1 MLASG
6 AVKPAPAVP
15 EPPDVGARLDPRWR
29 DAAPRAWSGPWRE
42 QRFALDGGATR
53 VVAIGEGPPLLLLP
67 PLPGYKEAWLRVA
80 PRLAARHRV
89 VTWDLRMRGPGA
101 GDWRTHLAD
110 LERVAD
116 AHAPGRA
123 LVVGHSLGGM
133 LALQWALARPDRV
146 GGLVLSST
154 FPRVRFGWEQVPQR
168 WLAQPVV
175 LAAQRWLPDAWSRAA
190 ARAFARRGAW
200 VYDPCCDADVVELVR
215 FGIRRFRLG
224 DARTALGLAFAH
236 DVAPRLGALRAPT
249 LVVVG
254 ERETPWARRAAA
266 ELAAAIPGARA
277 TVLPGVA
284 HLHPLSA
291 PEVLGSAIE
300 KWCDAGAE
308 PRGSG

>member
-6 AVKPAPAVP
+6 AVKPAPQAL

-29 DAAPRAWSGPWRE
+29 DAVPRAWSGPWRE
-42 QRFALDGGATR
+42 ERFALEGGTTR
-53 VVAIGEGPPLLLLP
+53 VVAIGAGPPLLLLP

-80 PRLAARHRV
+80 PLLASRHRV

-101 GDWRTHLAD
+101 SGWRTHLAD
-110 LERVAD
+110 LARVAD
-116 AHAPGRA
+116 RFAPGPA

-133 LALQWALARPDRV
+133 LALQWALASPDRV
-146 GGLVLSST
+146 RGLVLSST
-154 FPRVRFGWEQVPQR
+154 FPRVRFAWEQVPQR
-168 WLAQPVV
+168 WLAQPLV

-190 ARAFARRGAW
+190 AGAFARRSAW

-215 FGIRRFRLG
+215 FGIRRLRLG

-236 DVAPRLGALRAPT
+236 DVAPRLGELRVPT
-249 LVVVG
+249 LVMVG
-254 ERETPWARRAAA
+254 ERETRWARRAAA

-277 TVLPGVA
+277 LPLPGVA

-291 PEVLGSAIE
+291 PERAAAAIA
-300 KWCDAGAE
+300 DFSGA
-308 PRGSG
+308 